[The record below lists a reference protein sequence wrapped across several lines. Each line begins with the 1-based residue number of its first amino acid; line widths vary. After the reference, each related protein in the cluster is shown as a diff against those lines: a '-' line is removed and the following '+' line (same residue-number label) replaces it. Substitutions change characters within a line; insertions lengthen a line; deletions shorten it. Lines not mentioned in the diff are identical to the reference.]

1 MQNEG
6 PIEQYEIREINSQAE
21 NCYYFRYVISFI
33 KIMSSFSISK
43 GGPGME
49 MAMVT
54 SMNNKVWLVKLY
66 K

>member
-6 PIEQYEIREINSQAE
+6 SIEYYAIRETNYQAE
-21 NCYYFRYVISFI
+21 KYYYFLYVIFFI
-33 KIMSSFSISK
+33 KIISSFSISK

-54 SMNNKVWLVKLY
+54 NTNNKVWLVK
-66 K
+66 